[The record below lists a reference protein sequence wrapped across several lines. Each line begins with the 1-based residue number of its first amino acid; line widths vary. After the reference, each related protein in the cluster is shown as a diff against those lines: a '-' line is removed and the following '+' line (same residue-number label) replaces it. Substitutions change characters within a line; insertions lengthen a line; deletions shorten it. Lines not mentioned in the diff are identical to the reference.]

1 MPNKIYNEDSTQH
14 ISPREFTRK
23 RPGTYCGSTEYS
35 TQLVRELFANAL
47 DEHNIGHGNVIK
59 IEVNTSKNLYTVH
72 DSGQGFIPGAPRE
85 NGETMFSEC
94 FSVINTSGKY
104 DDADDS
110 IYGGSAL
117 GLNGIGMKLVCYLSS
132 WSQATTSNGS
142 GKRETITY
150 KDGLFEAREITPEK
164 KDVRGTSIS
173 FIPDPQFFQHAEAN
187 FDELRKMFK
196 DIAALCPTLYIELT
210 IDGKTE
216 TFHSERGLND
226 LVDAKVENEE
236 ILSNRFIA
244 RREEGSDLF
253 DICLTYTSRYSEDVT
268 SYVNYG
274 LTESGV
280 HLTALRTNLTR
291 LINKYANDKGIFK
304 KEDSNLTGA
313 ELSEGLVIIFNLK
326 AKKVAYDSQS
336 KVRVVDIDKKLI
348 TETLNEDFVLWLEQ
362 NPKDIKLIIEKAL
375 SARRARD
382 AAKKAREAARGDKKK
397 KEKALKFDSK
407 LADCYSK
414 NRAACELYITEG
426 DSASGNLK
434 SARNNELQAVMP
446 VRGKILNCQKSTL
459 EKISKNAEIMTMIEA
474 FGLRRDPKT
483 MKLTYDKDDLRYGKL
498 IIAADADVDGAHI
511 RNLFYTFIWNFCPQL
526 IEEGYVYSLV
536 APLYKITMGKDTYLY
551 LKDDD
556 ALAQFQIENKGK
568 KYQVNR
574 FKGLGEMSKD
584 ETEVLVDP
592 AQRTLCQV
600 TVEDAAAA
608 NVLFDQLMGAG
619 VAPRK
624 KFIQDHSKEAVYV
637 D

>member
-574 FKGLGEMSKD
+574 FKGLGEMSED

-624 KFIQDHSKEAVYV
+624 KFIQDHSKEAVYG